1 MASYYCLM
9 AGLPELSLTSQTP
22 VMTVRQFKEQ
32 LDEVLTDS
40 DRALLHYYFLQYD
53 CRNLLA
59 LLKNPEAETNQKGD
73 FTHEQYLDL
82 ITSAREMNFN
92 VHRFPAFMSEFARN
106 YSFNKDK
113 SGYFPDDALGFDYL
127 AYAMQCPNRVM
138 REWYERMLHV
148 TNILTALIARKN
160 GWGVSDYIQGDNEVN
175 EMIRENNTHDFGLR
189 NEYDYMVDLL
199 KIVDVEDPVEKERK
213 LDALKWM
220 WLDEIEEKDIFSIEA
235 VFVYL
240 VKLEI
245 LERWSVLD
253 VENGKRIFREII
265 ENLRGE
271 ARVPDEFKK

>member
-1 MASYYCLM
+1 
-9 AGLPELSLTSQTP
+9 
-22 VMTVRQFKEQ
+22 
-32 LDEVLTDS
+32 
-40 DRALLHYYFLQYD
+40 
-53 CRNLLA
+53 
-59 LLKNPEAETNQKGD
+59 
-73 FTHEQYLDL
+73 
-82 ITSAREMNFN
+82 
-92 VHRFPAFMSEFARN
+92 
-106 YSFNKDK
+106 
-113 SGYFPDDALGFDYL
+113 
-127 AYAMQCPNRVM
+127 
-138 REWYERMLHV
+138 MLHV